1 MERNPTMNLQNVFIS
16 CAILVLTSTC
26 SASAAAPVVT
36 DDVLREAQAIRERAL
51 QANDAWRIVEE
62 LTQKIG
68 PRLAGSAGDKAAVA
82 WAGDMLS
89 GLGLANV
96 RREPV
101 EVPHWDRGS
110 LSVRIDSSYPQPLT
124 ATSLGGSQGTAEEG
138 LSAQV
143 VRFASVDELREAGS
157 DTLAGKIA
165 FVDKVMKRHRDGSG
179 YGENVIARGCGPELA
194 ANRGAVAA
202 VIRSV
207 GTSVHRMPHTG
218 GMSIGGKTA
227 GIPAIALANADA
239 DILAYQLSL
248 GEPVSLSVHSTARD
262 LPPEMSANVI
272 GEIPG
277 SDKADEIVIL
287 GAHLDSWDLGT
298 GAIDD
303 GAGVAIVSAAAKI
316 LLDAG
321 VKPRRTIRVVLF
333 ANEEFGLSGALA
345 YAKAHAGRIDN
356 HVLGMEADFGAGAV
370 WQVSSGVAESA
381 LPVIDVLHQL
391 LAPLG
396 IERGDNESRG
406 GADLMPLR
414 AAGMPVL
421 GLNQDGTHYFDYH
434 HTPDD
439 TLDKIDPAALTQN
452 VAAYAVSAY
461 VAAMTD
467 EDFGRLDVA
476 GSGGWSRD
484 CEKQPG
490 EH

>member
-1 MERNPTMNLQNVFIS
+1 MNLSKIFIG
-16 CAILVLTSTC
+16 CAVLVAVPVCT
-26 SASAAAPVVT
+26 ADAADPVVS
-36 DDVLREAQAIRERAL
+36 DKIQRQAEALRERAL
-51 QANDAWRIVEE
+51 QDNEALRIVAE

-82 WAGDMLS
+82 WAGDMLT
-89 GLGLANV
+89 GLGLSQV

-110 LSVRIDSSYPQPLT
+110 LSVRIDSSWPQPLT

-143 VRFASVDELREAGS
+143 VRFGSVDELREADSGV
-157 DTLAGKIA
+157 LAGKIA
-165 FVDKVMKRHRDGSG
+165 FVDKVMQRHRDGSG

-218 GMSIGGKTA
+218 GMSMGGRTA

-239 DILAYQLSL
+239 DILAYQLSQ
-248 GEPVSLSVHSTARD
+248 GEPVSLSLHSTARD

-303 GAGVAIVSAAAKI
+303 GAGVAIVSAAAKVM
-316 LLDAG
+316 LDMG
-321 VKPRRTIRVVLF
+321 IKPRRTIRVVLF

-345 YAKAHAGRIDN
+345 YAKTYADN
-356 HVLGMEADFGAGAV
+356 VDKHVIGMEADFGAGAV

-381 LPVIDVLHQL
+381 LPIIDVIHQL

-396 IERGDNESRG
+396 IERGDNQSRG
-406 GADLMPLR
+406 GADIMPLR

-421 GLNQDGTHYFDYH
+421 GLSQDGTHYFDYH

-439 TLDKIDPAALTQN
+439 TLDKIDPAALSQN

-467 EDFGRLDVA
+467 QDFGRLEA
-476 GSGGWSRD
+476 MNGSGWRRD
-484 CEKQPG
+484 CEQKPG
-490 EH
+490 EE